1 MTNEMIRRLVILGAI
16 SILGIVSTQAYWIV
30 KAYNLKD
37 SEFHQTVSIA
47 LGKVAETIAKLN
59 NSDLPKQ
66 NIVERRSS
74 NYYAVNINDGINA
87 AVLEDNLLT
96 EFEKNSLDIDFE
108 YAVYDCFSK
117 ELVYGNYCQLTD
129 GARQFERSAEM
140 PTVKDLD
147 YYFVVKFPSRESY
160 LLSNIQQNIL
170 LSFLSFLALGFFIYS
185 TWVILQQ
192 KRLSE
197 LQKDFINNMTHEFKT
212 PISSI
217 KVAAEVF
224 KKNKSIQKDER
235 LSNYAQII
243 IDQNERLNNQVEK
256 VLNLAKLEG
265 SDLKLQKTTF
275 NLENILSKILKSE
288 TLKHQEISGFEI
300 KKHFTKRE
308 ILIEAD
314 LLHFNNII
322 TNILDNAVKYS
333 GGKKNIAVE
342 TVNLENEVEIR
353 ISDNGHGIEN
363 DLLKKIFT
371 KFYRVPSGNVHNVKG
386 FGLGLYYVKNII
398 SAHEWDINVNSKMG
412 EGTCFT
418 IKIPKIRSTIK

>member
-47 LGKVAETIAKLN
+47 LGKVAETIAKVN
-59 NSDLPKQ
+59 NSELPKQ

-108 YAVYDCFSK
+108 YAVYDCFSQ
-117 ELVYGNYCQLTD
+117 ELVYGNYCQLSD
-129 GARQFERSAEM
+129 GERQFERSAEM

-170 LSFLSFLALGFFIYS
+170 LSVLSFLALGFFIYS

-217 KVAAEVF
+217 KVAAEVL
-224 KKNKSIQKDER
+224 KKNDNIQRSER

-243 IDQNERLNNQVEK
+243 IDQNARLNDQVEK
-256 VLNLAKLEG
+256 VLNLAKMEG
-265 SDLKLQKTTF
+265 SDLKLQKTIF
-275 NLENILSKILKSE
+275 DLEKALQKIVKDE
-288 TLKHQEISGFEI
+288 TLKHQELKEFEI
-300 KKHFTKRE
+300 KTHFTGKE
-308 ILIEAD
+308 IMIDAD
-314 LLHFNNII
+314 RLHFSNII

-333 GGKKNIAVE
+333 GSKKLIAVE
-342 TVNLENEVEIR
+342 VIQGSNDTKIK
-353 ISDNGHGIEN
+353 ISDNGNGMDKETS
-363 DLLKKIFT
+363 KKIFT
-371 KFYRVPSGNVHNVKG
+371 KFYRVPSGNIHNVKG
-386 FGLGLYYVKNII
+386 FGLGLYYVKNICN
-398 SAHEWDINVNSKMG
+398 AHQWDIVVDSKLG
-412 EGTCFT
+412 EGSCFT
-418 IKIPKIRSTIK
+418 ITIPFAN

>member
-47 LGKVAETIAKLN
+47 LGKVAETIAKVN
-59 NSDLPKQ
+59 NSELPKQ

-108 YAVYDCFSK
+108 YAVYDCFSQ
-117 ELVYGNYCQLTD
+117 ELVYGNYCQLSD
-129 GARQFERSAEM
+129 GERQFERSAEM
-140 PTVKDLD
+140 PAVKDLD

-170 LSFLSFLALGFFIYS
+170 LSVLSFLALGFFIYS

-217 KVAAEVF
+217 KVAAEVL
-224 KKNKSIQKDER
+224 KKNDNIQRSER

-243 IDQNERLNNQVEK
+243 IDQNARLNDQVEK
-256 VLNLAKLEG
+256 FLNLAKMEG

-275 NLENILSKILKSE
+275 DLEKALQKIVKDE
-288 TLKHQEISGFEI
+288 TLKHQELKEFEI
-300 KKHFTKRE
+300 KTHFTGQE
-308 ILIEAD
+308 IMINAD
-314 LLHFNNII
+314 RLHFSNII

-333 GGKKNIAVE
+333 GSNKLIA
-342 TVNLENEVEIR
+342 LEVIQGSNNTKVK
-353 ISDNGHGIEN
+353 ISDNGNGMDKETS
-363 DLLKKIFT
+363 KKIFT
-371 KFYRVPSGNVHNVKG
+371 KFYRVPSGNIHNVKG
-386 FGLGLYYVKNII
+386 FGLGLYYVKNICN
-398 SAHEWDINVNSKMG
+398 AHQWDIVVDSKLG
-412 EGTCFT
+412 EGSCFT
-418 IKIPKIRSTIK
+418 ITIPFAN

>member
-47 LGKVAETIAKLN
+47 LGKVAETIAKVN
-59 NSDLPKQ
+59 NSELPKQ

-108 YAVYDCFSK
+108 YAVYDCFSQ
-117 ELVYGNYCQLTD
+117 ELVYGNYCQLSD
-129 GARQFERSAEM
+129 GERQFERSAEM

-170 LSFLSFLALGFFIYS
+170 LSVLSFLALGFFIYS

-217 KVAAEVF
+217 KVAAEVL
-224 KKNKSIQKDER
+224 KKNDNIQRSER
-235 LSNYAQII
+235 LSNYVQII
-243 IDQNERLNNQVEK
+243 IDQNARLNDQVEK
-256 VLNLAKLEG
+256 VLNLAKMEG
-265 SDLKLQKTTF
+265 SDLKLQKTIF
-275 NLENILSKILKSE
+275 DLEKALQKIVKDE
-288 TLKHQEISGFEI
+288 TLKHQELKEFEI
-300 KKHFTKRE
+300 KTHFTGKE
-308 ILIEAD
+308 IMIDAD
-314 LLHFNNII
+314 RLHFSNII

-333 GGKKNIAVE
+333 GSKKLIAVE
-342 TVNLENEVEIR
+342 VIQGSNDTKIK
-353 ISDNGHGIEN
+353 ISDNGNGMDKETS
-363 DLLKKIFT
+363 KKIFT
-371 KFYRVPSGNVHNVKG
+371 KFYRVPSGNIHNVKG
-386 FGLGLYYVKNII
+386 FGLGLYYVKNICN
-398 SAHEWDINVNSKMG
+398 AHQWDIVVDSKLG
-412 EGTCFT
+412 EGSCFT
-418 IKIPKIRSTIK
+418 ITIPFAN